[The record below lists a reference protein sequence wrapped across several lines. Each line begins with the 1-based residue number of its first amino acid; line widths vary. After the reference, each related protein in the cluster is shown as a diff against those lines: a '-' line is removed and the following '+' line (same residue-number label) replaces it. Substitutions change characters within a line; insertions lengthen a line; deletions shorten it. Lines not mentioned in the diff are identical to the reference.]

1 MHQSLHQFVAEG
13 PWEHEILLGR
23 ALDRVLPAMLQQG
36 SVVAWM
42 VDDTGF
48 PKRGNGSVGVTRQ
61 YFRQVGKQD
70 NCRIAVSLSL
80 TTEAASMAIAF
91 QLYLPEV

>member
-1 MHQSLHQFVAEG
+1 MHQSLHQLVAEG
-13 PWEHEILLGR
+13 PWEDEILLGR

-61 YFRQVGKQD
+61 VGKQD

-91 QLYLPEV
+91 RLYLPEV